1 MARPP
6 QDPQI
11 RITEIL
17 DTAEPLFYASGY
29 HETGI
34 SDIAKKMGV
43 AQGTIYY
50 YFASKDQL
58 LEALINR
65 KLSALTSEIKIKVH
79 SQKAS
84 PLNKFE
90 IVLQSLLQ
98 APYREDGLLFE
109 FLFNDHTIHFLD
121 KLARQGKK
129 LINSLL
135 LEIIEEG
142 NQQHCFNI
150 LYPQAVI
157 NIVMTLID
165 SLFEIIY
172 DKSPEELLHH
182 QSNLTEE
189 IIETL
194 LGVKKGSI
202 HIIINA

>member
-17 DTAEPLFYASGY
+17 DTAEPLFYAKGY
-29 HETGI
+29 HETAI
-34 SDIAKKMGV
+34 SDIAQKMGV

-58 LEALINR
+58 LEALISR
-65 KLSALTSEIKIKVH
+65 QLSAIISQIKIRVH
-79 SQKAS
+79 SQNTS
-84 PLNKFE
+84 PSDKFQTV
-90 IVLQSLLQ
+90 IQSLLQ
-98 APYREDGLLFE
+98 SLRREEGLIFE

-121 KLARQGKK
+121 KLGRQGKK
-129 LINSLL
+129 LVNLLL

-142 NQQHCFNI
+142 NRQHSFTI
-150 LYPQAVI
+150 AHPQAVL
-157 NIVMTLID
+157 NIISALLD
-165 SLFEIIY
+165 SLIEAIY
-172 DKSPEELLHH
+172 DKSPEELFHH
-182 QSNLTEE
+182 QLKLSEE

>member
-17 DTAEPLFYASGY
+17 DTAEPLFYAKGY
-29 HETGI
+29 HETAI

-65 KLSALTSEIKIKVH
+65 QLFDITSQIKIRVH
-79 SQKAS
+79 SQKTS
-84 PLNKFE
+84 PLDKFQM
-90 IVLQSLLQ
+90 VLQDLLQSL
-98 APYREDGLLFE
+98 YREEDLMFE

-129 LINSLL
+129 LINLLL

-142 NQQHCFNI
+142 NQQHYFNI
-150 LYPQAVI
+150 LHPQAVL
-157 NIVMTLID
+157 NIVMALLD
-165 SLFEIIY
+165 SLFEAIY
-172 DKSPEELLHH
+172 DKSPKELLHH
-182 QSNLTEE
+182 QLKLTEE

-202 HIIINA
+202 CITINT